1 MVSLIAVRLVYSQP
15 KYFLLALAIAFSVA
29 ITMFLL
35 DGFLFLSPVLVFFLP
50 TEKLLDFSL
59 LVLISGLSGLVAP
72 MAIYSYSNLRSRN
85 VGQGTLGAFGSLFG
99 MVTGVCGCSSVGF
112 ALITSLGAVGTAGT
126 AFLSNFQL
134 PLRLLSISLLVVSL
148 IYANR
153 SITRECK
160 ITPGTLGQPARIEIR
175 HQQPN

>member
-1 MVSLIAVRLVYSQP
+1 M
-15 KYFLLALAIAFSVA
+15 LAIAIAFSVA
-29 ITMFLL
+29 ITMFFL
-35 DGFLFLSPVLVFFLP
+35 DGFLFLSPFPVFFLP
-50 TEKLLDFSL
+50 TEKLLEFSL

-72 MAIYSYSNLRSRN
+72 MAIYSYSNLRSSK

-126 AFLSNFQL
+126 AFLSNFQI
-134 PLRLLSISLLVVSL
+134 PLRLLSISLLTVSL

-153 SITRECK
+153 SITKECK
-160 ITPGTLGQPARIEIR
+160 INPAALGEPARIEIR
-175 HQQPN
+175 HH

>member
-1 MVSLIAVRLVYSQP
+1 MVDRTLVSLIAARLVYSQVR
-15 KYFLLALAIAFSVA
+15 YLLLAVAIAFSVA

-35 DGFLFLSPVLVFFLP
+35 DEFLFLSPVPFFFLP

-59 LVLISGLSGLVAP
+59 LLLISGLSGLVAP
-72 MAIYSYSNLRSRN
+72 MAIFSYSNLRSRK
-85 VGQGTLGAFGSLFG
+85 VGGGTLGAFGSLFG

-134 PLRLLSISLLVVSL
+134 PLRLLGIILHSCVIDLF
-148 IYANR
+148 A
-153 SITRECK
+153 
-160 ITPGTLGQPARIEIR
+160 
-175 HQQPN
+175 